1 MHNKEVHL
9 KSKFEQTKHNQL
21 RHDHLTAYVI
31 AQQYFSATFI
41 SLCFHCH
48 KEKFGMIL
56 NFFFYLFKSGT
67 V

>member
-1 MHNKEVHL
+1 MHYKEVHF
-9 KSKFEQTKHNQL
+9 KSQLEHTKYNQL
-21 RHDHLTAYVI
+21 RRDHPTAWVI
-31 AQQYFSATFI
+31 AQQYFSTTFI

-56 NFFFYLFKSGT
+56 NFFFPL